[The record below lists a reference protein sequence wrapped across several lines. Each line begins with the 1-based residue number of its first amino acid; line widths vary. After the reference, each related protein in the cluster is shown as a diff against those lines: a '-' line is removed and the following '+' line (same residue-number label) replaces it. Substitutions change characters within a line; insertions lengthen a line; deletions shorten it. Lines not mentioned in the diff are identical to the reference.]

1 MKGEEE
7 GEEES
12 VRESSSE
19 ALLIKEL
26 VTVALLVETQGLI
39 WACQHLGLGA
49 RGESALTGDTHTLP
63 LLCPPCVPS
72 QPVPGGQGPVVSHFL
87 PPELAMGAGGGGSLR
102 KLTFSPAI
110 SLPSSSAVSH
120 PHADTSFPMTP
131 PPNTQR
137 LVTTHQGLSLD
148 RGRAGQ
154 SWRPFSS
161 RAFKPQAPQ
170 LDT

>member
-102 KLTFSPAI
+102 KI
-110 SLPSSSAVSH
+110 
-120 PHADTSFPMTP
+120 
-131 PPNTQR
+131 
-137 LVTTHQGLSLD
+137 
-148 RGRAGQ
+148 GRAHV
-154 SWRPFSS
+154 
-161 RAFKPQAPQ
+161 
-170 LDT
+170 